1 MNKQYSTPEME
12 VINFKLTTDILTGSD
27 PEGEL
32 PTQDDV
38 ITGDPFGI

>member
-32 PTQDDV
+32 STQDDV